1 MICPICGSFTENK
14 KRCQSCGSYINDFSK
29 IYDISNIL
37 YNRGLACA
45 SVNDF
50 THAEEALRKSV
61 LFNKNNINARNVLGL
76 VYYETGR
83 ISLALEQWVISSNIK
98 KDDNYATQYVEYFQR
113 NPKELQNL
121 NESLKIYNQA
131 LRSARQK
138 SEDMAII
145 QLKKAVDLNP
155 KFITALNLLSFC
167 YMREND
173 NDKALDIIKRV
184 LAIDSANSEALAYFR
199 ELCPDGT
206 RFVES
211 IKIVK
216 TNKAYDEPVK
226 YEPKI
231 SRKVRDSRRFRIMET
246 LVFIAGCACTAAVMF
261 VLVFPGISNEKQ
273 EIIDKK
279 DLEISELQ
287 KKYDEEKIKNDNDK
301 SEELQKENESL
312 KVEIAQYQ
320 RQTEERNTLDQLSSA
335 SALSVKGDYAGAA
348 ETISTINISHL
359 SSDKLEEYNALK
371 EKVYKKQASSL
382 LRQGRTFV
390 NSKKYQEAKEVFEK
404 AILYYD
410 YDELTKYN
418 IMYYFGL
425 SLKELGDK
433 EKAKDYLSQ
442 VAANHPQRNYKNLAT
457 KQLERL

>member
-1 MICPICGSFTENK
+1 VICPICNSFTENK
-14 KRCQSCGSYINDFSK
+14 KRCQACGSNISDFSK

-37 YNRGLACA
+37 YNKGLSCA
-45 SVNDF
+45 NANDF
-50 THAEEALRKSV
+50 THAEEALRKSI

-83 ISLALEQWVISSNIK
+83 ISLALEQWVISSNINK
-98 KDDNYATQYVEYFQR
+98 EDNYAIEYVEYFHR
-113 NPKELQNL
+113 NSKELQNL

-131 LRSARQK
+131 LKSAKQK

-167 YMREND
+167 YMKENE
-173 NDKALDIIKRV
+173 NEKALDIIKRV
-184 LAIDSANSEALAYFR
+184 LSVDAANSEALTYFR

-231 SRKVRDSRRFRIMET
+231 SRKVRDSRRFRIMEM

-261 VLVFPGISNEKQ
+261 VLVFPGISNENQ

-287 KKYDEEKIKNDNDK
+287 KKYDEEKAKNDNDK

-320 RQTEERNTLDQLSSA
+320 RQTEERNTLDQLSNASDLSA
-335 SALSVKGDYAGAA
+335 KGKYDEAA
-348 ETISTINISHL
+348 EAVSTINISYL
-359 SSDKLEEYNALK
+359 ASDKLEEYNALK
-371 EKVYKKQASSL
+371 EKVYKRYASKL
-382 LRQGRTFV
+382 FKQGRTFV
-390 NSKKYQEAKEVFEK
+390 NTKKYQEAKEILESAV
-404 AILYYD
+404 LYYD

-418 IMYYFGL
+418 IMYYLGL

-457 KQLERL
+457 KQLEGL